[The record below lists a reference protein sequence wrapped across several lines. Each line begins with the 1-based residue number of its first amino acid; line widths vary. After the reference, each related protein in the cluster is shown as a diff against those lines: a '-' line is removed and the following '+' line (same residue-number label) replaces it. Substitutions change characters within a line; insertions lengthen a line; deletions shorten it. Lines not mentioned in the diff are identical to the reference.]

1 MTGLVKFVGG
11 FAIVAAMAM
20 SAMPLVARADD
31 KDVIDYR
38 ENIMK
43 SLDAQTA
50 MLGMMASTQVEP
62 VDLISTTRSL
72 ALIAKQAQ
80 HSFDAKVLG
89 GEAKPEIWANY
100 ADFKQKM
107 DDFVV
112 KTAEMEQ
119 DAKTGGLP
127 VVMEKMV
134 DVLTCKGCHDAY
146 RAKK

>member
-1 MTGLVKFVGG
+1 MTGLFKFVGG
-11 FAIVAAMAM
+11 FALVAAVAM

-38 ENIMK
+38 QNIMK
-43 SLDAQTA
+43 TLDAQTA

-62 VDLISTTRSL
+62 ADLLSNTKAL
-72 ALIAKQAQ
+72 ALIALQAQ
-80 HSFDAKVLG
+80 KSFAAKVPG

-100 ADFKQKM
+100 ADFQKKM
-107 DDFVV
+107 DDFVL
-112 KTAEMEQ
+112 KTAEMAK
-119 DAKTGGLP
+119 DAETGGLP